1 MLVMTACT
9 LLVFSPIFTLKA
21 DQLSMAVTLDLTITA
36 PLLYFL
42 VIRRTQVSKMTVIRV
57 FVVGLALAGLLLYN
71 KPHFVLSL
79 LKTWAAP
86 LAEGA
91 LLFLIAKRFYR
102 AGRVAKKL
110 GKEERQDVLSRCRVL
125 LTEVTGN
132 EKAGGILASEM
143 AVLYYAFVPRKK
155 AKARAGCGF
164 NEPSPA
170 ATFTSYKTNG
180 ILLVLGVFFFCFLVE
195 TVGLHFLLALWNK
208 KLAWILTTLGAYTA
222 LQLYAHMRAVR
233 ARPIRIGEESLQ
245 LRNGLVAD
253 AAVLFGNIDSIEFD
267 RQRMGSGR
275 GEGQAAARPAGKA
288 VQSSLPAARV
298 VKLALIKGLENHN
311 ILLRLKQPILV
322 HRPFGI
328 RQEADTLLF
337 FVDRPEEFLAAV
349 REKLSVQEL
358 ITGTE

>member
-9 LLVFSPIFTLKA
+9 LLVFSPVFLLKG
-21 DQLSMAVTLDLTITA
+21 DQLSTAVTLDLTVTA

-42 VIRRTQVSKMTVIRV
+42 VIRRTRVPKMTVVRV
-57 FVVGLALAGLLLYN
+57 FVLGLLLAGLLLYN
-71 KPHFVLSL
+71 KPHFLLSL
-79 LKTWAAP
+79 LKTWVAP
-86 LAEGA
+86 LAEGT
-91 LLFLIAKRFYR
+91 LLFLIAKKFYQASR
-102 AGRVAKKL
+102 SAKKG
-110 GKEERQDVLSRCRVL
+110 GKEERGDVLSRCRL
-125 LTEVTGN
+125 ILTEVTGN

-155 AKARAGCGF
+155 AKARAGDGSDV
-164 NEPSPA
+164 PPD
-170 ATFTSYKTNG
+170 TFTSYKTNG
-180 ILLVLGVFFFCFLVE
+180 ILLVLGVFCCCFLVE

-208 KLAWILTTLGAYTA
+208 QVAWILTTLGAYTA

-233 ARPIRIGEESLQ
+233 IRPIRIGEKSLQ

-253 AAVLFGNIDSIEFD
+253 AAVLFDNIDAIEFD
-267 RQRMGSGR
+267 RPKRGSANKTA
-275 GEGQAAARPAGKA
+275 QPP
-288 VQSSLPAARV
+288 LPSTRT

-349 REKLSVQEL
+349 RGKL
-358 ITGTE
+358 